1 VIYLPPTAEEP
12 NGEYFLHHGVDGQR
26 GGGFGRLE
34 ECCESRK
41 HLDVIGGGG
50 MKADVV
56 TQDCWIMGQL
66 AGIHILERELTD
78 ALKRPGK
85 PTNKNLQRRIAQLNS
100 WLNSV
105 DDALTGRPQEILSHR
120 PA

>member
-1 VIYLPPTAEEP
+1 
-12 NGEYFLHHGVDGQR
+12 
-26 GGGFGRLE
+26 
-34 ECCESRK
+34 
-41 HLDVIGGGG
+41 

-56 TQDCWIMGQL
+56 TKDCWIMGQL
-66 AGIHILERELTD
+66 AGIHILEQELTD

-85 PTNKNLQRRIAQLNS
+85 PTNKNLQQRVAQLNS

-105 DDALTGRPQEILSHR
+105 DDALTGRPQKIFSHR